1 MAQDSAITEE
11 MKSAVGVES
20 APVVF
25 DIEKGAVKKFAQAI
39 EDTNPLFLDED
50 FAKKSQYGG
59 IIAPPT
65 FPSMLRNPA
74 VVDRIFN
81 FNTPLKGLLN
91 GGNELEYF
99 KPIKVGDVITVTA
112 KINDIKE
119 RTGGMG
125 RMLFFFNEVIYK
137 NQKGEVV
144 CIGRQTLIRHEVK
157 EKK

>member
-11 MKSAVGVES
+11 MKSAIGVES

-25 DIEKGAVKKFAQAI
+25 DVEKGAVKKFAQAI
-39 EDTNPLFLDED
+39 EDPNPLFQDEI
-50 FAKKSQYGG
+50 FAKKSKYGA

-81 FNTPLKGLLN
+81 FDTPLKGLLN

-99 KPIKVGDVITVTA
+99 KPIKVGDIITVTA

-125 RMLFFFNEVIYK
+125 KMLFFFNEVIYK

>member
-1 MAQDSAITEE
+1 MAQESSITEE
-11 MKSAVGVES
+11 MRKAIGVES

-25 DIEKGAVKKFAQAI
+25 DVEKGAVKKFAQAI
-39 EDTNPLFLDED
+39 EDPNPLFQDETV
-50 FAKKSQYGG
+50 AKKSKYGG

-81 FNTPLKGLLN
+81 FDTPLKGLLN
-91 GGNELEYF
+91 GGNELEFF

-112 KINDIKE
+112 KINDVKE

-125 RMLFFFNEVIYK
+125 KMIFFFNEVTYK